1 MATRRTTRKQV
12 TVEEAPVVHK
22 PVMWTVAPPP
32 EHLVIAVAEYLE
44 STLKDRKY
52 CPRCMGMLEG
62 HKHYDSCKLG
72 KLIVAFEQV
81 NHDLSNQ

>member
-1 MATRRTTRKQV
+1 MATRRTTRKQAV
-12 TVEEAPVVHK
+12 AVAEAPVVHK

-52 CPRCMGMLEG
+52 CPRCMGLLAE
-62 HKHYDSCKLG
+62 HKHYDNCKLG
-72 KLIVAFEQV
+72 KLIVAYEGL
-81 NHDLSNQ
+81 NK